1 MSFLKLL
8 FTHEFSIERK
18 SQYEKDIVKLENQI
32 IDYNNSLLSGE
43 LKVDDV
49 TYNNC
54 VELLSLLNP
63 TSPLLKNDDKRI
75 IFIKEYSDEIV
86 KMLEEETKD
95 METLQFYVNPQGF
108 NVRLQY
114 EDGEL
119 CKAVTFGRTLHNQDV
134 TDLMIDI
141 LGNRNDNMTDFGSV
155 IIDGCLILPTDNIPM
170 VLNYNIP
177 ELEEIE
183 NSYIGLFKILSY
195 NSDNP
200 GELGNLDDL
209 VYFMATD
216 IQLDSLPIPSI
227 SDRYSELERLGFERP
242 DFIEVEKEGNLILNI
257 EYALSQM
264 EETHSNYNYISD
276 GIRLLLNNDKV
287 VLLKKGSW
295 EITVQH
301 GIVEEINWGILREMK
316 VPILRFREPIL
327 LPNGKSISELKL
339 RNINLL
345 LILNIQEGKEFS
357 FAYFGSF
364 GILPLRNNDEIIF
377 LKI

>member
-1 MSFLKLL
+1 MNILKLL

-32 IDYNNSLLSGE
+32 IEYNNSLLSGE
-43 LKVDDV
+43 IKVDDT

-63 TSPLLKNDDKRI
+63 NSSLLKNDEKRVVL
-75 IFIKEYSDEIV
+75 IKEYSDDIV
-86 KMLEEETKD
+86 KMLEDETKD
-95 METLQFYVNPQGF
+95 MDTLQFYANPQGF
-108 NVRLQY
+108 NVRLIY

-119 CKAVTFGRTLHNQDV
+119 RQAITFGRTLHNQDV

-141 LGNRNDNMTDFGSV
+141 LGDRNENMTDLSSV
-155 IIDGCLILPTDNIPM
+155 IIDGCLILPTDNISM
-170 VLNYNIP
+170 LLNYNIP
-177 ELEEIE
+177 ELEDIP
-183 NSYIGLFKILSY
+183 NGYVGLYKILSY

-200 GELGNLDDL
+200 GELGNLDEIL
-209 VYFMATD
+209 YFMATD

-227 SDRYSELERLGFERP
+227 SDRYNELERLGFERP
-242 DFIEVEKEGNLILNI
+242 DFIEVEKEGNLIFNI

-264 EETHSNYNYISD
+264 EEEHSNYNYMSD
-276 GIRLLLNNDKV
+276 GIRLLVNNDKV
-287 VLLKKGSW
+287 ILFKKGSW
-295 EITVQH
+295 EINIQH
-301 GIVEEINWGILREMK
+301 GVVEEISWGTLREMK
-316 VPILRFREPIL
+316 VPILKFKEPVL
-327 LPNGKSISELKL
+327 LPNGKSVSELKL

-345 LILNIQEGKEFS
+345 LILNITEGKEIS
-357 FAYFGSF
+357 FAYFGTF

>member
-1 MSFLKLL
+1 MKLL

-63 TSPLLKNDDKRI
+63 ASPLLKNDDKRI

-108 NVRLQY
+108 NVRLHY

-200 GELGNLDDL
+200 GELGNLDEL

-301 GIVEEINWGILREMK
+301 GIVEEISWGILREMK
-316 VPILRFREPIL
+316 VPILRFRESIL